1 MSVEWRKIGYE
12 VRLTFG
18 FVKRM
23 GRQCVKSY
31 IGLIVLYFHFLK
43 KLNVIGPKIL
53 SVHPVVSE

>member
-23 GRQCVKSY
+23 GRQCVKFSRPTNSA
-31 IGLIVLYFHFLK
+31 LFPF
-43 KLNVIGPKIL
+43 PEKI
-53 SVHPVVSE
+53 ERDRA